1 MKRFSSLSILFVIM
15 SCVSGCIVQSLN
27 PFYTAGTVIESPVKN
42 GKWKMIDKDGK
53 PEMVNRW
60 LFEKDKITAY
70 DESGLPG
77 VLKVVYFKIEDTL
90 FMDATVDKPDQKV
103 CTWWAMNLTPVHT
116 VCRVEIHDDTLTLKP
131 IDYEWIAKALEAKTF
146 NLPYLKKKEW
156 DSFLITAS
164 SQELTDFLKK
174 NRHDSKLFSETHA
187 MIFMM
192 RSKKN
197 KATEPNKTRN
207 ADENT

>member
-15 SCVSGCIVQSLN
+15 SCICGCIVQSLN

-42 GKWKMIDKDGK
+42 GEWEMIDKNGK
-53 PEMVNRW
+53 PEMGNPW
-60 LFEKDKITAY
+60 LFEKDKITTY
-70 DESGLPG
+70 DEGGLPG
-77 VLKVVYFKIEDTL
+77 VVKVVYFMVEDTM
-90 FMDATVDKPDQKV
+90 FMDATVDEPNQKV

-116 VCRVEIHDDTLTLKP
+116 ICRVEIHDDTLTLKP
-131 IDYEWIAKALEAKTF
+131 IDYEWIAKALEDKTF
-146 NLPYLKKKEW
+146 NLPYLKKKTW

-164 SQELTDFLKK
+164 SQELIDFLKK

-197 KATEPNKTRN
+197 IATEPNQTRN